1 MRLTSVGI
9 IGLEGNITS
18 KDVTHAF
25 KMAVIRTFF
34 NLDTEE
40 IMEEQ
45 GSEHITTIQVTHFH
59 SRFRGILK
67 QKPMSEMF

>member
-1 MRLTSVGI
+1 MTSVGL

-18 KDVTHAF
+18 KDVIRSF

-34 NLDTEE
+34 DSDTGE

-45 GSEHITTIQVTHFH
+45 ESEYITTTQVTNGDA
-59 SRFRGILK
+59 SFRGSFNKKKCL
-67 QKPMSEMF
+67 